1 MPKAHLSAKH
11 LQITK
16 SQTVIVAS
24 AAVAAFLLVFSL
36 VASKSL
42 IDQISYNNR
51 VISAKKTAVNQ
62 LRTNTETA
70 DQLVNSY
77 KAFVGTSQNA
87 LGGNPQGT
95 GPRDGDNSKIV
106 LNALPSV
113 YDFPALTTSL
123 EKLLT
128 SQQLEIASIT
138 GNDDEVAQSAN
149 EASPNPEPV
158 EIPFEISGTGTYG
171 AVQSTVDVFGKSIRP
186 FKIETIQLSGGQT
199 SMTLSMTAKT
209 YYQPAKNFSITKKV
223 VK

>member
-1 MPKAHLSAKH
+1 MAKAHLSAKH
-11 LQITK
+11 IQITK

-24 AAVAAFLLVFSL
+24 AAIAAFMLVFSI

-51 VISAKKTAVNQ
+51 VISAKKIAVNQ

-77 KAFVGTSQNA
+77 KAFVGTSQNV

-95 GPRDGDNSKIV
+95 GPRDGDNSKVI

-149 EASPNPEPV
+149 EASPNPEAV
-158 EIPFEISGTGTYG
+158 EIPFELSGTGTYG

-209 YYQPAKNFSITKKV
+209 YYQPAKNFNITKKV